1 MPDKIAVLGAGAI
14 GGVIGGYLDRAGRDV
29 TLIDMWPANIERIKE
44 KGLTVTP
51 QEEEFTVHPKALHL
65 GEVAAARPA
74 FDAVFLSVKSYDT
87 EWSVKFIEPYLAPGG
102 YIVSAQ
108 NSINDDAIAAI
119 VGWTREVGCIVMLG
133 AGMYEP
139 GHVLRTTIGDW
150 HSFTLGETSGLI
162 TPRIE
167 SLAEILSDVG
177 PVETTTNLWG
187 ERWSKLAINCQIAG
201 FTGLTSAETR
211 QNADTRSLAIK
222 VTAELLEVARAL
234 GVSVEP
240 IVGIEP
246 NKYEEALTDRAVKE
260 EVESILVEA
269 SKALRESRPSL
280 AQDVMKGRKT
290 EVDMLNGYVARKG
303 AEVGVAT
310 PLNQAVLKVTKRLE
324 SGELQPSIS
333 NLKHITSLPG
343 TGAS

>member
-1 MPDKIAVLGAGAI
+1 MADRIAVLGAGAI
-14 GGVIGGYLDRAGRDV
+14 GGVIGGYLARAGRDV
-29 TLIDMWPANIERIKE
+29 TLIDMWPANVERIKE

-119 VGWTREVGCIVMLG
+119 VGWTREVGCIVTLG

-139 GHVLRTTIGDW
+139 GHVLRTTIGDR

-167 SLAEILSDVG
+167 SLAEVLSDVG
-177 PVETTTNLWG
+177 PIETTTNLWG
-187 ERWSKLAINCQIAG
+187 ERWSKLAINCQANAIAG
-201 FTGLTSAETR
+201 LTGLTSGETR
-211 QNADTRSLAIK
+211 QNPDTRWLAIK
-222 VTAELLEVARAL
+222 VTAELLQVARAL

-240 IVGIEP
+240 IAGIEP
-246 NKYEEALTDRAVKE
+246 NRYEEALTNRAAKE
-260 EVESILVEA
+260 DVESGLVEA
-269 SKALRESRPSL
+269 GKALREGRPSL
-280 AQDVMKGRKT
+280 AQDVIKGRKT
-290 EVDMLNGYVARKG
+290 EVDMLNGYVVRKG

-310 PLNQAVLKVTKRLE
+310 PLNQAVLEVTKRVE

-333 NLKHITSLPG
+333 NLKHIAP
-343 TGAS
+343 